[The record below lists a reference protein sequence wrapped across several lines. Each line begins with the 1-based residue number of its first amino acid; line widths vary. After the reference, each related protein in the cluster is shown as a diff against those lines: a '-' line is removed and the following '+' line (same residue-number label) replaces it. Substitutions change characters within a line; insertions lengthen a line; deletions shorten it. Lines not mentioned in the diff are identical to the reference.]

1 MKYINNI
8 NYDNVDECLEYLRNN
23 PYQSYCFDEEIP
35 FHVFWRGKLKR
46 KQLLCINS
54 YLYSQNL
61 GNTKLYVWLDSD
73 YKENSKLIKKHPNII
88 IKNYDPKK
96 ESLNTPF
103 KYLINDFKLLSIISG
118 LLIEGNAF
126 EGIE

>member
-8 NYDNVDECLEYLRNN
+8 NYNNVDECLEYLKNN
-23 PYQSYCFDEEIP
+23 PFTNYCFDEEIP

-61 GNTKLYVWLDSD
+61 RIL
-73 YKENSKLIKKHPNII
+73 
-88 IKNYDPKK
+88 NYM
-96 ESLNTPF
+96 
-103 KYLINDFKLLSIISG
+103 
-118 LLIEGNAF
+118 
-126 EGIE
+126 